1 MFWNI
6 SIGSVSP
13 KEMATRVAFGVPSQ
27 MFSRYHLMLDMEEDR
42 TPVGRLDFKSSE
54 GRTTSLVGST
64 PTLFR
69 QSHFVPGAERAE

>member
-1 MFWNI
+1 M
-6 SIGSVSP
+6 
-13 KEMATRVAFGVPSQ
+13 RVAFGIPPGI
-27 MFSRYHLMLDMEEDR
+27 FSRYTMMVDMEEDR

-69 QSHFVPGAERAE
+69 QPHSVFCQGPTE